1 MGITTLP
8 YDVIPQVF
16 NKFNRTQIGKKVKG
30 AIFPGGLD
38 AGSSQNPKHTFN
50 MQGAGFR
57 SELTTRPFRGGK
69 QTYDLN
75 VVTVTGLAT
84 ITLTIKLNGVTVK
97 VLTYVASGATTNQIN
112 IGADVAAA
120 EAATIA
126 KLNGLVLSKKT
137 TLTAV
142 DNAGVIK
149 VTGSQFESLSITS
162 SDATKITA
170 AAGTSVAATLPIV
183 FAGSIFVPNT
193 LNTFRIGLQTTDAL
207 GKTKNDRIVIS
218 TLTPAGITSI
228 EGLVDAIEAVF
239 TKALA
244 GQAPFDADGNR
255 LGYVF
260 SENERLYSEISTALQ
275 SVFGSTIGDCFTG
288 SSTGFTLTV
297 VQSAWLGLPGN
308 GLQVDFNLE
317 ASELDGDIFIDANDT
332 ILFNGVAGKSLGST
346 TGYESN
352 SSVTTGTVP
361 QDSGDLDYGTEKTGI
376 QQTVKILVNDVHG
389 EAERYLAAAATS
401 LNETHDIS
409 MPGGGQLGVVGIAVL
424 IDSPVLGQKHFE
436 FANIKIT
443 GSKAYKGSK
452 SSTDGLE
459 ISGSVEPL
467 QGTANPGLVKYTF
480 RQAGQA

>member
-69 QTYDLN
+69 QVRLIN
-75 VVTVTGLAT
+75 VVTITDLAT
-84 ITLTIKLNGVTVK
+84 KTLVFKLNGKTVK
-97 VLTYVASGATTNQIN
+97 TLTFVASGATTNQIN
-112 IGADVAAA
+112 IGVD
-120 EAATIA
+120 EAATETNIQT
-126 KLNGLVLSKKT
+126 KLNGLVLSSKT
-137 TLTAV
+137 TLVAAIDTGKV
-142 DNAGVIK
+142 K
-149 VTGSQFESLSITS
+149 VTGSAFESLTITS
-162 SDATKITA
+162 SDTDNVTVEN
-170 AAGTSVAATLPIV
+170 GTDTAATLPIV

-193 LNTFRIGLQTTDAL
+193 LNTFRIGLPTTDAL

-218 TLTPAGITSI
+218 TLTPAGITTA
-228 EGLVDAIEAVF
+228 EELVDAIEVVF

-244 GQAPFDADGNR
+244 GDAPFDADGNR

-275 SVFGSTIGDCFTG
+275 SVFGATIGTCFTG
-288 SSTGFTLTV
+288 STTGFTLTV
-297 VQSAWLGLPGN
+297 VQSAYLGLPGN
-308 GLQVDFNLE
+308 GLQIDFNLE